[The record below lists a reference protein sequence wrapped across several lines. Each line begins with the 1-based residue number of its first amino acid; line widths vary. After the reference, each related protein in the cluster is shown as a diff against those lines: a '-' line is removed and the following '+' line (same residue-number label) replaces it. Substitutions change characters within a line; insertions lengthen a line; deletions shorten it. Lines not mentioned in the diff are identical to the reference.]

1 MNKMSEKLYSR
12 GYAMRTGIL
21 TMSLAAVFVIL
32 SPYACTFGEPNETN
46 EFMTLGDYL
55 EYAESHNAGLK
66 SSYQQWQAAIEQ
78 VPQAKTLPDPQ
89 INYGYYARQS
99 DMQMRQMAGVM
110 QEFPWFGKID
120 ARTEAAAKEAAAAQ
134 QKYQAAK
141 LALFKEVKEDFYE
154 FAYLARATDTAM
166 ENLELFKHFEEVA
179 RTKHMTTATGH
190 PDVIRAQVE
199 IAKMEDVL
207 RGLNQLRE
215 PTMSRL
221 RTALTLPAE
230 TNLPWPKTE
239 GFNVVEIDYERLAN
253 ILRQKNP
260 ELAGLTLEAMAAK
273 SKIELAEKNFYPDI
287 GVGVEWTQFERSGG
301 NSGQDSVALV
311 FQMNLPLWRDSYAAG
326 KRQAQAQKAS
336 IEQQKIETEN
346 VLLTKA
352 SQAYYEYRDSIRK
365 IRLYRNTLIPKGRE
379 LLQASEA
386 AYREGTIDFLSLID
400 AQRTLLNYHLSLQRV
415 IADNQQ
421 KLAEL
426 EMLTGTELNSN

>member
-1 MNKMSEKLYSR
+1 
-12 GYAMRTGIL
+12 MRTGISK
-21 TMSLAAVFVIL
+21 TLAAVLVIL
-32 SPYACTFGEPNETN
+32 AQCAVANGEPNEPN
-46 EFMTLGDYL
+46 RFLTLKDYIS
-55 EYAESHNAGLK
+55 YAEAHNAGLK
-66 SSYQQWQAAIEQ
+66 SSYQQWVAATEE
-78 VPQAKTLPDPQ
+78 VVQAKSLPDPQ
-89 INYGYYARQS
+89 VTYNYWTRQS
-99 DMQMRQMAGVM
+99 DLQMKQTVGVM
-110 QEFPWFGKID
+110 QTLPWFGKID
-120 ARTEAAAKEAAAAQ
+120 ARTQAAIKETSAAQ
-134 QKYQAAK
+134 QKYQAAR
-141 LALFKEVKEDFYE
+141 LALFKEIKEGFYE

-215 PTMSRL
+215 PTVSWL
-221 RTALTLPAE
+221 RTALTLPAD

-239 GFNVVEIDYERLAN
+239 EFNAVELDYERLAN

-260 ELAGLTLEAMAAK
+260 ELASLNYEAMAAG
-273 SKIELAEKNFYPDI
+273 SKITLAEKNFYPDI
-287 GVGVEWTQFERSGG
+287 GIGVNWEDMDSRGG
-301 NSGQDSVALV
+301 RDGVAMV
-311 FQMNLPLWRDSYAAG
+311 FQINLPLWRDGYRSGA
-326 KRQAQAQKAS
+326 RQAQAQKES

-352 SQAYYEYRDSIRK
+352 AQSLYEYRDSVRK

-400 AQRTLLNYHLSLQRV
+400 AQRMLLDYHLSLQRA

-426 EMLTGTELNSN
+426 EMLAGTELNLNKQ